1 MSLSVCWSLSPVCVC
16 VSICLS
22 VSLSV
27 RNYTHLIPNLLS
39 NFSAS
44 LILPRWGEP
53 RAIANIHQQF
63 HVTYANTSP
72 LEIPR
77 NAGRWLVDIQ
87 QYFHSR
93 GRLALGNRAPHI
105 LNVQWD
111 GMISTC
117 CTLNHPNQL
126 QRTPATSTD
135 YTLTPPAPPPQ
146 MESEGLADTTS
157 LPSPPPKRWMK
168 EVNTVYI
175 TLTVE

>member
-1 MSLSVCWSLSPVCVC
+1 MSVCWFLSPVCV
-16 VSICLS
+16 S
-22 VSLSV
+22 VSVCVCVCMSLCLTLSV

-72 LEIPR
+72 LEMPR

-87 QYFHSR
+87 QYFHPR

-105 LNVQWD
+105 LAVQWD
-111 GMISTC
+111 GMISMC

-126 QRTPATSTD
+126 QRIPATSTN
-135 YTLTPPAPPPQ
+135 YTLTPPAHPPQ
-146 MESEGLADTTS
+146 TESEGLTQHPYQAH
-157 LPSPPPKRWMK
+157 PPNVEWKR
-168 EVNTVYI
+168 
-175 TLTVE
+175 